1 MLGQMAISAVG
12 HLVDPRLSSDLDN
25 YVWDEYVPTAWVAGR
40 NERLS
45 GAYGAFMTPSPAM
58 TSVVGQQSNSFFHDF
73 YNRIHVNPRIVALG
87 NSFDSIQRD
96 VSVWNAYLTS
106 KNLSS
111 IAETGTDGMLLSG
124 VTAPPLTYAP
134 LQEHVYTLTVTLL
147 GPAAIDATYTFN
159 FPGEPVSMSVVGS
172 RVTVWPFAPN
182 WQTPVNETL
191 EWKTQVIRSFDGS
204 EQRREL
210 RTKARRSFSYY
221 MSLSGDSA
229 ARFDNFLWGW
239 QNRSFA
245 MPVWMDKRRVTS
257 SVTVGATSI
266 SVSTTDRSFAAG
278 GLAILFK
285 DEVTYEI
292 VEVQTVLANTLTLS
306 RQTAQAWP
314 VGTVIYPVVI
324 GQLPT
329 SVAVMRHSDRAI
341 SATVDFDCDPVSTNP
356 YIPVATATLTYGGV
370 EVIARQPNWKSGV
383 DNTSEFAYET
393 LDMGTGA
400 VLHYQ
405 TEQFPRISRA
415 YKWLLKSRESI
426 RQMRELLG
434 RTRGQL
440 KSVYIPTW
448 HQDLRV
454 VVDIDEAAV
463 SIVVADNDFHL
474 MVGVNLARD
483 RLMVRLVN
491 GTVFYRKILGTS
503 KVAEGTMLTLDSA
516 FGQDILKTSVR
527 NVFMLMRNRLATD
540 KIELQWH
547 TDSVVVTNTP
557 FITVK
562 E

>member
-1 MLGQMAISAVG
+1 M
-12 HLVDPRLSSDLDN
+12 VDPRLSGDLDS
-25 YVWDEYVPTAWVAGR
+25 YVWDEFVPTPWVVGR
-40 NERLS
+40 SERLS
-45 GAYGAFMTPSPAM
+45 GPYGTFMVPLPNMAPI
-58 TSVVGQQSNSFFHDF
+58 VGQRANSFFHDF
-73 YNRIHVNPRIVALG
+73 YNRIHVNPRTIALG

-96 VSVWNAYLTS
+96 VSVWNAYVTA

-111 IAETGTDGMLLSG
+111 IAESGTDGMLLSG
-124 VTAPPLTYAP
+124 VTTPPLTYTP
-134 LQEHVYTLTVTLL
+134 LEEHVYTLTVTLL
-147 GPAAIDATYTFN
+147 GPAAIDAKYTFN
-159 FPGEPVSMSVVGS
+159 FPGEPVIMSVSGS

-182 WQTPVNETL
+182 WQTPVNEIL

-204 EQRREL
+204 EQRRGL

-245 MPVWMDKRRVTS
+245 MPVWMDKRRITS
-257 SVTVGATSI
+257 DVSIDATTI
-266 SVSTTDRSFAAG
+266 SVNTTDRSFVAG

-292 VEVQTVLANTLTLS
+292 VEVLTVLANTLTLS
-306 RQTAQAWP
+306 RQTVQAWP
-314 VGTVIYPVVI
+314 VGTAIYPVVI
-324 GQLPT
+324 GQLPS
-329 SVAVMRHSDRAI
+329 SVPVMRHSDRVI

-356 YIPVATATLTYGGV
+356 YVPVVSASLTYDGV
-370 EVIARQPNWKSGV
+370 EVITRQPDWKSGV
-383 DNTSEFAYET
+383 DNTSDFTYET

-400 VLHYQ
+400 VIHYQ
-405 TEQFPRISRA
+405 TEQFPRIRRA
-415 YKWLLKSRESI
+415 YKWLLKSRESV

-440 KSVYIPTW
+440 KSVYVPTW
-448 HQDLRV
+448 HHDLRV
-454 VVDIDEAAV
+454 VVDIDESAV

-474 MVGVNLARD
+474 MVGVNAARD
-483 RLMVRLVN
+483 RLMLQLVD

-503 KVAEGTMLTLDSA
+503 KVAEGTMLTIDSA
-516 FGQDILKTSVR
+516 FGQDIPKTSVR

-547 TDSVVVTNTP
+547 TDSVVTTNTP